1 MCTSNNFCT
10 FAQNFNYSGFSTTE
24 NMNKVRITVIRQT
37 VYPDLIAQ
45 YENPIEH
52 ACDIR
57 QGQQWISINGKRPE
71 GLCLSAW
78 ESMRPFVESLA
89 QGKKVVICD
98 LSRRRPLLPKA
109 EGRSGMKNPMSAM
122 ISCNDGF
129 RPFSFYI
136 EVIEEQKPDATETS
150 ETSETTSLHL
160 IPKDKEEAR
169 VYKLVLVL
177 GKQVLPRRQI
187 IADLGMRQQSR
198 HTFINNYLR
207 PTWERG
213 LIDHAYPAV
222 PNKPEQAYRLTPKGL
237 DLFARLTGNTP

>member
-1 MCTSNNFCT
+1 ML
-10 FAQNFNYSGFSTTE
+10 
-24 NMNKVRITVIRQT
+24 KVRITAIRQT

-57 QGQQWISINGKRPE
+57 QGQQWISVNGKCPD
-71 GLCLSAW
+71 GLCPSAW
-78 ESMRPFVESLA
+78 ESMRSFVESLA
-89 QGKKVVICD
+89 RGKGNFFD
-98 LSRRRPLLPKA
+98 
-109 EGRSGMKNPMSAM
+109 GWMKNPMSAM

-136 EVIEEQKPDATETS
+136 EAIEEQNFEATETS
-150 ETSETTSLHL
+150 ETSEPTSQPKPYLV
-160 IPKDKEEAR
+160 PKDKEEAR
-169 VYKLVLVL
+169 VYKLVQVL

-213 LIDHAYPAV
+213 LIDHAYPNT
-222 PNKPEQAYRLTPKGL
+222 PNKPEQAYRLTAKGL
-237 DLFARLTGNTP
+237 NLFAQLTGNTSESQE

>member
-1 MCTSNNFCT
+1 ML
-10 FAQNFNYSGFSTTE
+10 
-24 NMNKVRITVIRQT
+24 KVRITAIRKT

-57 QGQQWISINGKRPE
+57 QGQQWISVNGKCPD
-71 GLCLSAW
+71 GLCPSAW
-78 ESMRPFVESLA
+78 DTMKPFVESLA
-89 QGKKVVICD
+89 HGKGNFFD
-98 LSRRRPLLPKA
+98 
-109 EGRSGMKNPMSAM
+109 GWMKNPMSAI

-136 EVIEEQKPDATETS
+136 EAIEEESQAAHEQSDNQPELGTEKTCS
-150 ETSETTSLHL
+150 QPTPRL

-198 HTFINNYLR
+198 HTFINNYWR
-207 PTWERG
+207 PAWERG
-213 LIDHAYPAV
+213 LMDLAYPAS

-237 DLFARLTGNTP
+237 NLFAQLTGNTSESQE

>member
-1 MCTSNNFCT
+1 ML
-10 FAQNFNYSGFSTTE
+10 
-24 NMNKVRITVIRQT
+24 KVRITAIRQT

-57 QGQQWISINGKRPE
+57 QGQQWISVNGKCPD
-71 GLCLSAW
+71 GLCPSAW
-78 ESMRPFVESLA
+78 ESMRSFVESLA
-89 QGKKVVICD
+89 RGKGNFFD
-98 LSRRRPLLPKA
+98 
-109 EGRSGMKNPMSAM
+109 GWMKNPMSAM

-136 EVIEEQKPDATETS
+136 EAIEEQNFEATETS
-150 ETSETTSLHL
+150 ETSEPTSQPKPYLV
-160 IPKDKEEAR
+160 PKDKEEAR
-169 VYKLVLVL
+169 VYKLVQVL

-213 LIDHAYPAV
+213 LIDHAYPNT
-222 PNKPEQAYRLTPKGL
+222 PNKPEQAYRLTAKGL
-237 DLFARLTGNTP
+237 ELWAELTGNTNNHILESPDIQV

>member
-1 MCTSNNFCT
+1 ML
-10 FAQNFNYSGFSTTE
+10 
-24 NMNKVRITVIRQT
+24 KVRITAIRQN
-37 VYPDLIAQ
+37 VYNDLIAQ

-57 QGQQWISINGKRPE
+57 QGQQWISVNGRYPE
-71 GLCLSAW
+71 GLCPSAW
-78 ESMRPFVESLA
+78 ESMQPFVESLA
-89 QGKKVVICD
+89 QGKGNFFD
-98 LSRRRPLLPKA
+98 
-109 EGRSGMKNPMSAM
+109 GWMKNPLSAM

-136 EVIEEQKPDATETS
+136 EVIEQQKTEATEPS
-150 ETSETTSLHL
+150 ETSATTSKPKPRLV
-160 IPKDKEEAR
+160 PKDKEEAR
-169 VYKLVLVL
+169 VYKLVQVL

-213 LIDHAYPAV
+213 LIDHAYPNT
-222 PNKPEQAYRLTPKGL
+222 PNKPKQAYRLTPKGL
-237 DLFARLTGNTP
+237 DLFAQLIGDTPKIQE

>member
-1 MCTSNNFCT
+1 ML
-10 FAQNFNYSGFSTTE
+10 
-24 NMNKVRITVIRQT
+24 KVRITAIRQT
-37 VYPDLIAQ
+37 VYNDLIAQ

-57 QGQQWISINGKRPE
+57 QGQQWASIDGKRPE
-71 GLCLSAW
+71 GLCPSAW
-78 ESMRPFVESLA
+78 ESMQSFVESLV
-89 QGKKVVICD
+89 QGKGNFFD
-98 LSRRRPLLPKA
+98 
-109 EGRSGMKNPMSAM
+109 GWMKNPMSAM

-136 EVIEEQKPDATETS
+136 EALEESKNEETETP
-150 ETSETTSLHL
+150 ETSNSSSQPTPPRL

-198 HTFINNYLR
+198 HTFINNYWR
-207 PTWERG
+207 PAWERG
-213 LIDHAYPAV
+213 LMDLAYPAS
-222 PNKPEQAYRLTPKGL
+222 PNKPEQAYRLTAKGL
-237 DLFARLTGNTP
+237 DLYERLLTGNTQ

>member
-1 MCTSNNFCT
+1 M
-10 FAQNFNYSGFSTTE
+10 ST
-24 NMNKVRITVIRQT
+24 VRITAIRQT

-52 ACDIR
+52 ACDVR
-57 QGQQWISINGKRPE
+57 QGQQWTSINGKRPE
-71 GLCLSAW
+71 GMCPSAW

-122 ISCNDGF
+122 TSCNDGF

-136 EVIEEQKPDATETS
+136 EVIEEESQTSHKQLETQPK
-150 ETSETTSLHL
+150 THL

-169 VYKLVLVL
+169 VYKLVQVL
-177 GKQVLPRRQI
+177 GTQVLPRRQI

-222 PNKPEQAYRLTPKGL
+222 PNKPEQAYHLTSKGL
-237 DLFARLTGNTP
+237 DLFSQLTGDTPKSQE

>member
-1 MCTSNNFCT
+1 ML
-10 FAQNFNYSGFSTTE
+10 
-24 NMNKVRITVIRQT
+24 KVRITAIRQT
-37 VYPDLIAQ
+37 IYNDLIAQ
-45 YENPIEH
+45 YENPIQH

-57 QGQQWISINGKRPE
+57 QGQQWISVNGKCPD
-71 GLCLSAW
+71 GLCSSAW

-89 QGKKVVICD
+89 HGKGNFFD
-98 LSRRRPLLPKA
+98 
-109 EGRSGMKNPMSAM
+109 GWMKNSMSAM

-136 EVIEEQKPDATETS
+136 EAIEEESQAAHEQSENQPQYGTEKTCSQPKPR
-150 ETSETTSLHL
+150 L

-198 HTFINNYLR
+198 HTFINNYWR
-207 PTWERG
+207 PAWERG
-213 LIDHAYPAV
+213 LMDLAYPAS
-222 PNKPEQAYRLTPKGL
+222 PNKPEQAYRLTAKGL
-237 DLFARLTGNTP
+237 DLFAKLTGNTHTHI

>member
-1 MCTSNNFCT
+1 
-10 FAQNFNYSGFSTTE
+10 
-24 NMNKVRITVIRQT
+24 MNKVRITAIRQT

-57 QGQQWISINGKRPE
+57 QGQQWTSVYGKRPE
-71 GLCLSAW
+71 GLCPSAW

-89 QGKKVVICD
+89 QGKGNFFD
-98 LSRRRPLLPKA
+98 
-109 EGRSGMKNPMSAM
+109 GWMKNPMSAM

-136 EVIEEQKPDATETS
+136 EAIKEQKPETIETS
-150 ETSETTSLHL
+150 DRQPSSRPKPKL

-169 VYKLVLVL
+169 VYKLVQVL

-237 DLFARLTGNTP
+237 DLFARLTGDTPKSQE

>member
-1 MCTSNNFCT
+1 MYLCTKFKHP
-10 FAQNFNYSGFSTTE
+10 GFGTTE
-24 NMNKVRITVIRQT
+24 NMNKVRITAIRQT

-57 QGQQWISINGKRPE
+57 KGQQWTSINGKRPE
-71 GLCLSAW
+71 GLCPSAW
-78 ESMRPFVESLA
+78 DSMRPFVESLA

-109 EGRSGMKNPMSAM
+109 EGRSGMKSPMSAM

-136 EVIEEQKPDATETS
+136 EVIEEQKTDATETS

-169 VYKLVLVL
+169 VYKLVQVL
-177 GKQVLPRRQI
+177 GTQVLPRRQI

-213 LIDHAYPAV
+213 LIDHAYPNT

-237 DLFARLTGNTP
+237 DLFAQLTDDTNTHI

>member
-1 MCTSNNFCT
+1 MLR
-10 FAQNFNYSGFSTTE
+10 
-24 NMNKVRITVIRQT
+24 VRITAIRQT
-37 VYPDLIAQ
+37 IYNDLIAQ
-45 YENPIEH
+45 YENPIQH

-57 QGQQWISINGKRPE
+57 QGQQWISVNGKCPD
-71 GLCLSAW
+71 GLCSSAW

-89 QGKKVVICD
+89 HGKGNFFD
-98 LSRRRPLLPKA
+98 
-109 EGRSGMKNPMSAM
+109 GWMKNSMSAM

-136 EVIEEQKPDATETS
+136 EAIEEESQAAHEQSENQPQYGTEKTCSQPKPR
-150 ETSETTSLHL
+150 L

-198 HTFINNYLR
+198 HTFINNYWR
-207 PTWERG
+207 PAWERG
-213 LIDHAYPAV
+213 LMDLAYPNT

-237 DLFARLTGNTP
+237 DLFAKLTGNTHTHI